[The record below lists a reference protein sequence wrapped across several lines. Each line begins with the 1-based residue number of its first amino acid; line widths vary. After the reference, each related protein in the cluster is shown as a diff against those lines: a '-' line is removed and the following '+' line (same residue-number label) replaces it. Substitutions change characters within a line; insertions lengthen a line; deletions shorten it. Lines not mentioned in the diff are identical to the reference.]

1 VPDDLLRFVSGTPPY
16 SLWWL
21 WLALALIV
29 LVITWYAGVFV
40 WTLPSRQL
48 RRLPVIRSIHG
59 YVLRRR
65 FTRSIR
71 EAVAGQR
78 AGSLTAADAG
88 ARVSRT
94 LRSFLHQATG
104 TPAQY
109 MHVDAIKGSELA
121 VAGPVFAA
129 LNDVQFNS
137 DSRENMADL
146 ANTAEELIRTW
157 S

>member
-1 VPDDLLRFVSGTPPY
+1 VPDDLLRFVSGPPQY

-29 LVITWYAGVFV
+29 LVIAWYAGIFI
-40 WTLPSRQL
+40 WTLPSRRL
-48 RRLPVIRSIHG
+48 RRLPVIRSWHG

-65 FTRSIR
+65 FSRSIR
-71 EAVAGQR
+71 RAVARHRSGR
-78 AGSLTAADAG
+78 LTAADAG
-88 ARVSRT
+88 ARISRT

-109 MHVDAIKGSELA
+109 MHVDAIMASEVA
-121 VAGPVFAA
+121 AAGPVIAA
-129 LNDVQFNS
+129 LNDVQFNAES
-137 DSRENMADL
+137 SEDMADL
-146 ANTAEELIRTW
+146 AGAAEELIRTW

>member
-1 VPDDLLRFVSGTPPY
+1 MPDDLLRFVSGTPPY

-21 WLALALIV
+21 LLALALV
-29 LVITWYAGVFV
+29 LLVIAWYAGVFV

-48 RRLPVIRSIHG
+48 RRLPVIRSLHG

-71 EAVAGQR
+71 NAVAGHR
-78 AGSLTAADAG
+78 SGRLTAADAG
-88 ARVSRT
+88 ARISRT
-94 LRSFLHQATG
+94 LRSFLHQRTG

-109 MHVDAIKGSELA
+109 MHVDAIIASELA
-121 VAGPVFAA
+121 AAGPVFAA
-129 LNDVQFNS
+129 LNDVQFNAES
-137 DSRENMADL
+137 HEDMAEL
-146 ANTAEELIRTW
+146 ADTAEELIRTW

>member
-1 VPDDLLRFVSGTPPY
+1 VPDDLLRFVSGTAPY

-21 WLALALIV
+21 WLALALIM
-29 LVITWYAGVFV
+29 LVIAWYAAVFI

-48 RRLPVIRSIHG
+48 RRLPVIRSLHG

-71 EAVAGQR
+71 SAVAGHR
-78 AGSLTAADAG
+78 GGSISAADAG
-88 ARVSRT
+88 ARISRS

-109 MHVDAIKGSELA
+109 MHVDAIMASELA
-121 VAGPVFAA
+121 PAAPLFAA
-129 LNDVQFNS
+129 LNDIQFNAES
-137 DSRENMADL
+137 RKDMAELADS
-146 ANTAEELIRTW
+146 AEELIRTW

>member
-21 WLALALIV
+21 WVALALIL
-29 LVITWYAGVFV
+29 LVIAWYAIVFV
-40 WTLPSRQL
+40 WTLPAQQL
-48 RRLPVIRSIHG
+48 RGLPGIRSLHG

-65 FTRSIR
+65 FSRSIR
-71 EAVAGQR
+71 KIVADYRSGGL
-78 AGSLTAADAG
+78 APVDAS
-88 ARVSRT
+88 AQISHT

-109 MHVDAIKGSELA
+109 MHVDTISKSDLA
-121 VAGPVFAA
+121 TAGPLFSA
-129 LNDVQFNS
+129 LNDVQFNTGS
-137 DSRENMADL
+137 HVNVGDVGEA
-146 ANTAEELIRTW
+146 TEELIRTW